1 VTPLALSLT
10 DEVASPFVNGVVT
23 GSVYGLLALGIVLI
37 YKSNRFF
44 NFAIA
49 EIGTVALLVA
59 AAAREGRGLWP
70 KLPFALACVVG
81 VAAAV
86 LVSVLTERLIIR
98 PLFRAARVT
107 LVVATTGVALF
118 LVQGEAL
125 ISGAVGVTFLPPDS
139 GALFK
144 SGNVLRFTVT
154 DLLIIACLVGAGLL
168 AVVFFRS
175 RYGAAVLAVSQEPT
189 AASAVGI
196 NISRVSMLTW
206 GLAGLL
212 AGLAGVAYAPRLTT
226 VSPAILTFGTPVLT
240 SAFVAAVLGGMT
252 SLPGAFVGGIAIGL
266 VQEYAGVA
274 KSNIGALDKVPGF
287 GSVVVLVLL
296 LLVLL
301 VRPKGLLGKET

>member
-1 VTPLALSLT
+1 MAPLALSLT
-10 DEVASPFVNGVVT
+10 DEVASPFLNGVVT

-49 EIGTVALLVA
+49 EIGSVALLVA
-59 AAAREGRGLWP
+59 ASAREGRGLWP
-70 KLPFALACVVG
+70 ALPFPVACVIG
-81 VAAAV
+81 VAVAV
-86 LVSVLTERLIIR
+86 LVSLLTERLIIR

-107 LVVATTGVALF
+107 LVVATAGVALF
-118 LVQGEAL
+118 LVQAEVL
-125 ISGAVGVTFLPPDS
+125 ISGGVVVSFLPFDS

-144 SGNVLRFTVT
+144 AGNVLRFTVT

-168 AVVFFRS
+168 AVLFFRS

-196 NISRVSMLTW
+196 NISRISMLTW

-212 AGLAGVAYAPRLTT
+212 AGLAGVAFAPRLTT
-226 VSPAILTFGTPVLT
+226 VGPGLLTFGSSVLI
-240 SAFVAAVLGGMT
+240 SAFVAAVIGGMT
-252 SLPGAFVGGIAIGL
+252 SLPGAFVGGIIIGL

-274 KSNIGALDKVPGF
+274 KNTFGVLAKVPGF
-287 GSVVVLVLL
+287 GSVAVLVLL
-296 LLVLL
+296 LVVLL

>member
-1 VTPLALSLT
+1 MTPLALSLT
-10 DEVASPFVNGVVT
+10 DEVASPFINGLVT

-59 AAAREGRGLWP
+59 AAARGGRGFWP
-70 KLPFALACVVG
+70 RLPFVVACVIG
-81 VAAAV
+81 VAAGV

-107 LVVATTGVALF
+107 LVVATAGVALF
-118 LVQGEAL
+118 LVQAENL
-125 ISGAVGVTFLPPDS
+125 ISGGTGVTFLPPNS
-139 GALFK
+139 GELFK
-144 SGNVLRFTVT
+144 AGNVLRFTVT

-189 AASAVGI
+189 AASTVGI
-196 NISRVSMLTW
+196 NIGRISMLTW
-206 GLAGLL
+206 GLSGLL
-212 AGLAGVAYAPRLTT
+212 AGLAGVAYLPRLTT
-226 VSPAILTFGTPVLT
+226 AAGGIFTFGPVLIG
-240 SAFVAAVLGGMT
+240 AFVAAVLGGMT
-252 SLPGAFVGGIAIGL
+252 SLPGAFIGGIGIGL

-274 KSNIGALDKVPGF
+274 KSDISGLDKVPGF
-287 GSVVVLVLL
+287 ASVVVLVLL
-296 LLVLL
+296 LVVLL
-301 VRPKGLLGKET
+301 VRPKGILGKET